1 MRIRIRIVKVG
12 TVVWVLAHGATFTRN
27 DLSARINAV
36 AGRHTIALLRD
47 NSRSWTS
54 VAHSIDTG
62 AGACEMREAREE
74 ESGCVCGGGERGEG
88 RRRNA

>member
-1 MRIRIRIVKVG
+1 MRIRIRIVIVG
-12 TVVWVLAHGATFTRN
+12 TVVWVLAHGATFN

-74 ESGCVCGGGERGEG
+74 ESECVCVGGGEGG
-88 RRRNA
+88 G